1 MNRASILGK
10 DPALNEDAAR
20 QMGRIVSV
28 TGSQA
33 IVLLDPHD
41 ASKGSQR
48 NVSPELGT
56 LLAIRSSS
64 TIVFGMVSALSV
76 PVPSHESSAHEM
88 HIVELELLGE
98 LSLDEYG
105 KPLMFRRG
113 VSVYPCLG
121 NRARLAT
128 REELKH
134 VYSISDTNSAVRIGS
149 LQQDSAIPTMVAI
162 DELLGKHF
170 AILGT
175 TGTGKSCV
183 VALILRAIL
192 KKNPQAHMILLDPH
206 NEYSSCFGNQA
217 EIVTPDDLNLPFWL
231 MTFEE
236 TIEVLIGNQSNR
248 EQDADVLAELIPL
261 AKSYYAAKNTPS
273 ASGRSRLQRRATD
286 TGIFTVDTP
295 VPYRISDLMI
305 LLQEKMGGLDQRAT
319 LAPYKRLK
327 TRLEAITQ
335 DPRYSFMFGNLTVH
349 DDMASV
355 LGRLFR
361 IPVNG
366 KPITIIELTGFPSEV
381 TNVVVSVLCR
391 MTFDFGLW
399 SEGYVPIT
407 LICEEAHRYVPEDT
421 ELGFEPTKRAISR
434 IAKEGRKY
442 GVSLGIVTQRPAELD
457 ATILSQC
464 NTVFAMRMTNE
475 KDQEIVKAAISDA
488 ATSLMEFIPSMRDR
502 EAIAFGEGL
511 ALPARIH
518 FDSLPE
524 HALPKRGAASFSD
537 QWTRE
542 ITNTEFIDSVIARW
556 RASSAPETIADL
568 TTQGKGNSDND
579 DRQENAELAASNKP
593 ASNLENFDRRNSP
606 ETPNSE
612 PHQPDRRSVN
622 STLTSKPTPS
632 IRLKSPAEALETGGI
647 SRSFSSHKNGP
658 ENITEKQ
665 D

>member
-1 MNRASILGK
+1 MTSKLGSK
-10 DPALNEDAAR
+10 NPEIKEDSKQ
-20 QMGRIVSV
+20 QMGRIVSI

-33 IVLLDPHD
+33 IVLLDAD
-41 ASKGSQR
+41 QNEAAQESAR
-48 NVSPELGT
+48 PELGT
-56 LLAIRSSS
+56 LLAIRSNNS
-64 TIVFGMVSALSV
+64 TVFGMISALSV
-76 PVPSHESSAHEM
+76 PIPSHENTRAEM

-98 LSLDEYG
+98 LPLDSQG
-105 KPLMFRRG
+105 NPLKFLRG
-113 VSVYPCLG
+113 VSVYPRLG
-121 NRARLAT
+121 NRARIAT
-128 REELKH
+128 RDELKH
-134 VYSISDTNSAVRIGS
+134 VYSIDAAANSAVRIGS
-149 LQQDSAIPTMVAI
+149 LQQDSAIPAMIDV

-192 KKNPQAHMILLDPH
+192 KENPQAHMLLLDPH
-206 NEYSSCFGNQA
+206 NEYSCCFGNLA
-217 EIVTPDDLNLPFWL
+217 EIITPQNLNLPFWL

-236 TIEVLIGNQSNR
+236 TVEVLIGKQSDS
-248 EQDADVLAELIPL
+248 EADANVLAELIPL
-261 AKSYYAAKNTPS
+261 AKSYYASKNTPS
-273 ASGRSRLQRRATD
+273 TTGRSRLQRRSSD

-305 LLQEKMGGLDQRAT
+305 LLQEKIGRLDQRGA

-366 KPITIIELTGFPSEV
+366 KPITIFELTGFPSEV

-421 ELGFEPTKRAISR
+421 ELGFEPTKRAIAR

-442 GVSLGIVTQRPAELD
+442 GVSLGIITQRPSELD

-475 KDQEIVKAAISDA
+475 RDQEIVKAAISDA
-488 ATSLMEFIPSMRDR
+488 ATSLLEFIPSMRDR
-502 EAIAFGEGL
+502 EAIAFGEGM
-511 ALPARIH
+511 ALPGRIH

-524 HALPKRGAASFSD
+524 HALPRRGAAAFSD
-537 QWTRE
+537 QWTKE
-542 ITNTEFIDSVIARW
+542 ITNTDFINSVVARW
-556 RASSAPETIADL
+556 RASSAPESRSDL
-568 TTQGKGNSDND
+568 STS
-579 DRQENAELAASNKP
+579 E
-593 ASNLENFDRRNSP
+593 NLEEVVSEESIIDETPEQSESQKIARALEEFDRRNQSEARDPNDHLP
-606 ETPNSE
+606 ERISA
-612 PHQPDRRSVN
+612 RM
-622 STLTSKPTPS
+622 K
-632 IRLKSPAEALETGGI
+632 EAQEHAGD
-647 SRSFSSHKNGP
+647 P
-658 ENITEKQ
+658 ENSPRIPENAV

>member
-1 MNRASILGK
+1 MNSASISDKEPTLK
-10 DPALNEDAAR
+10 EDEPR

-41 ASKGSQR
+41 ASKSSQKIT
-48 NVSPELGT
+48 SPELGT
-56 LLAIRSSS
+56 LLAIRSKSS
-64 TIVFGMVSALSV
+64 IVFGMISALSV
-76 PVPSHESSAHEM
+76 PVPSHESAANEM

-98 LSLDEYG
+98 LPLDEHG
-105 KPLMFRRG
+105 EPLTFRRG

-134 VYSISDTNSAVRIGS
+134 VYSISATNSAVRIGS

-192 KKNPQAHMILLDPH
+192 KENPQAHMILLDPH
-206 NEYSSCFGNQA
+206 NEYSSCFGNMA
-217 EIVTPDDLNLPFWL
+217 EIVTPNDLSLPFWL

-236 TIEVLIGNQSNR
+236 TVEVLISNKSDR
-248 EQDADVLAELIPL
+248 DQDANVLAELIPL

-273 ASGRSRLQRRATD
+273 VSGRSRLQRRSTD

-335 DPRYSFMFGNLTVH
+335 DPRYSFMFGNLTVK

-355 LGRLFR
+355 LCRLFR

-442 GVSLGIVTQRPAELD
+442 GVSLGIVTQRPSELD

-475 KDQEIVKAAISDA
+475 KDQAIVKAAISDA

-511 ALPARIH
+511 ALPGRIH

-542 ITNTEFIDSVIARW
+542 ITNTEFIESVIARW

-568 TTQGKGNSDND
+568 TIQGVENSENND
-579 DRQENAELAASNKP
+579 LQENAEITPSRKP
-593 ASNLENFDRRNSP
+593 DHTLENFDRRSSI
-606 ETPNSE
+606 ET
-612 PHQPDRRSVN
+612 Q
-622 STLTSKPTPS
+622 TLD
-632 IRLKSPAEALETGGI
+632 
-647 SRSFSSHKNGP
+647 SH
-658 ENITEKQ
+658 
-665 D
+665 

>member
-1 MNRASILGK
+1 MNSASISGK
-10 DPALNEDAAR
+10 NPTPKEDETR
-20 QMGRIVSV
+20 QMGRILSV

-41 ASKGSQR
+41 ASKSSQK
-48 NVSPELGT
+48 NSSPELGT
-56 LLAIRSSS
+56 LLAIRAGGS
-64 TIVFGMVSALSV
+64 IVFGMISALSV
-76 PVPSHESSAHEM
+76 PVPSHDKSADEM

-98 LSLDEYG
+98 LSLDEHG
-105 KPLMFRRG
+105 EPLTFRRG

-121 NRARLAT
+121 NRVRIAS

-134 VYSISDTNSAVRIGS
+134 VYSISATNSAVRIGS
-149 LQQDSAIPTMVAI
+149 LQQDSAIPTMVAV

-192 KKNPQAHMILLDPH
+192 KENPQAHMVLLDPH
-206 NEYSSCFGNQA
+206 NEYSSCFGNMA
-217 EIVTPDDLNLPFWL
+217 EVITPNDLNLPFWL

-236 TIEVLIGNQSNR
+236 TMEVLIGIQSNR
-248 EQDADVLAELIPL
+248 DQDANVLAELIPL

-273 ASGRSRLQRRATD
+273 TSGRSRLQRRSTD

-355 LGRLFR
+355 LCRLFR

-366 KPITIIELTGFPSEV
+366 KPITIIELTGFPSEI

-442 GVSLGIVTQRPAELD
+442 GVSLGIISQRPSELD

-488 ATSLMEFIPSMRDR
+488 ATSLLEFIPSMRDR

-511 ALPARIH
+511 ALPGRIH

-524 HALPKRGAASFSD
+524 HALPKRVTASFSD

-542 ITNTEFIDSVIARW
+542 ITNTEFIDSVVARW

-568 TTQGKGNSDND
+568 TTQGIGNPKDSDE
-579 DRQENAELAASNKP
+579 QENAEISPSRKP
-593 ASNLENFDRRNSP
+593 ANTLESFDRRSSI
-606 ETPNSE
+606 EAQASE
-612 PHQPDRRSVN
+612 SQQPDRRSVEH
-622 STLTSKPTPS
+622 TLAPKPARS
-632 IRLKSPAEALETGGI
+632 IRLKSPAQALGMSGAAGP
-647 SRSFSSHKNGP
+647 SSDP
-658 ENITEKQ
+658 ENAPKNITE
-665 D
+665 

>member
-1 MNRASILGK
+1 MNMTSNSGMNLAAK
-10 DPALNEDAAR
+10 EDTTQ

-33 IVLLDPHD
+33 IVLLDPHN
-41 ASKGSQR
+41 ATQHAQK

-56 LLAIRSSS
+56 LLAIRSNRS
-64 TIVFGMVSALSV
+64 TVFGMISALSV
-76 PVPSHESSAHEM
+76 PIPSHEGGASEM
-88 HIVELELLGE
+88 RIVELELLGE
-98 LSLDEYG
+98 LPRDENG
-105 KPLMFRRG
+105 NALEFRRG
-113 VSVYPCLG
+113 VSFYPCLG
-121 NRARLAT
+121 DRARLAT
-128 REELKH
+128 RAELKDI
-134 VYSISDTNSAVRIGS
+134 YSIQKKNTAVRIGS
-149 LQQDSAIPTMVAI
+149 LRQDQAIPAMVTV

-192 KKNPQAHMILLDPH
+192 KENPQAHMVLLDPH
-206 NEYSSCFGNQA
+206 NEYSSCFGNSA
-217 EIVTPDDLNLPFWL
+217 EVITPQNLNLPFWL

-236 TIEVLIGNQSNR
+236 TVEVLIGSQSDGDH
-248 EQDADVLAELIPL
+248 DADVLAELIPL
-261 AKSYYAAKNTPS
+261 AKAYYASKNTPS
-273 ASGRSRLQRRATD
+273 TSGRSRLQRRSTD

-305 LLQEKMGGLDQRAT
+305 LLQEKIGRLDQRGA

-327 TRLEAITQ
+327 MRLEAITQ
-335 DPRYSFMFGNLTVH
+335 DPRYSFMFGNLTVQ
-349 DDMASV
+349 DDMATL

-366 KPITIIELTGFPSEV
+366 KPITIFELTGFPSEV

-399 SEGYVPIT
+399 SEGHVPIT

-421 ELGFEPTKRAISR
+421 QLGFEPTKRAIAR

-442 GVSLGIVTQRPAELD
+442 GVSLGIITQRPAELD

-488 ATSLMEFIPSMRDR
+488 AASMLEFIPSMRDR
-502 EAIAFGEGL
+502 EAVAFGEGL
-511 ALPARIH
+511 ALPGRIH

-524 HALPKRGAASFSD
+524 HALPRRGTASFSD
-537 QWTRE
+537 QWTKE
-542 ITNTEFIDSVIARW
+542 ITNTDFIDSVVARW
-556 RASSAPETIADL
+556 RASSAPESIAEL
-568 TTQGKGNSDND
+568 TTPEKPGDEVDVDKDHLQQNSEMTESEKIA
-579 DRQENAELAASNKP
+579 QAIG
-593 ASNLENFDRRNSP
+593 NFDRRNRSEAEEPNHALP
-606 ETPNSE
+606 ER
-612 PHQPDRRSVN
+612 QPDDSMISPR
-622 STLTSKPTPS
+622 PPQS
-632 IRLKSPAEALETGGI
+632 IRLKSPA
-647 SRSFSSHKNGP
+647 
-658 ENITEKQ
+658 
-665 D
+665 